1 MENFRVFVH
10 HDNTISARVLLNG
23 LKIQLMK
30 EYEAHY
36 FIISYRTVICFVDF
50 KNKTYCINPQKY
62 SRTTSRQVNL
72 IYRAAEVWESKGFER
87 ILWI

>member
-1 MENFRVFVH
+1 MTQVNYRTCLNRMENFRVFVH

-36 FIISYRTVICFVDF
+36 FIISY
-50 KNKTYCINPQKY
+50 
-62 SRTTSRQVNL
+62 
-72 IYRAAEVWESKGFER
+72 
-87 ILWI
+87 